1 MEKKLR
7 LVIMWAF
14 IGIGCGVLTSCG
26 ESEVNSSSAGAGSN
40 AIMVNDNFY
49 DLADRTVLVGMT
61 VEWSWQGNIGHSVT
75 GGTPVNP
82 DGTFDSGIKS
92 MGTFSHKFDTE
103 GTFSYYCRVHGASM
117 TGTIKVTAPSD
128 GGNEGPY

>member
-1 MEKKLR
+1 MQMMRSTPASADSIIASAANGGGTK
-7 LVIMWAF
+7 ITDAF
-14 IGIGCGVLTSCG
+14 A
-26 ESEVNSSSAGAGSN
+26 SE
-40 AIMVNDNFY
+40 I
-49 DLADRTVLVGMT
+49 VGMT

-103 GTFSYYCRVHGASM
+103 GMFSYYCRVHGASM
-117 TGTIKVTAPSD
+117 TGTIRVTAPSD